1 MSYYHSIIREPLI
14 TEKNSVLLT
23 EGKFAFK
30 VATDATKLE
39 IKDAVEEIFKA
50 KKVKVLS
57 VNTMNYDG
65 KPKRVGRYSGKRPD
79 WKKAI
84 VKIENGKDID
94 LFNEI

>member
-1 MSYYHSIIREPLI
+1 MAD
-14 TEKNSVLLT
+14 
-23 EGKFAFK
+23 GKFVFK
-30 VATDATKLE
+30 VAVDATKLE
-39 IKDAVEEIFKA
+39 IKDAVEDIFKA

-84 VKIENGKDID
+84 VKIENGKELD

>member
-1 MSYYHSIIREPLI
+1 MSIYHSIIREPLI
-14 TEKNSVLLT
+14 TETTSELMAD
-23 EGKFAFK
+23 GKFVFK
-30 VATDATKLE
+30 VAVDATKLE
-39 IKDAVEEIFKA
+39 IKDAVEEVFKA

-65 KPKRVGRYSGKRPD
+65 KPKRVGKHSGKRSD

-84 VKIENGKDID
+84 VKIENGKEFD